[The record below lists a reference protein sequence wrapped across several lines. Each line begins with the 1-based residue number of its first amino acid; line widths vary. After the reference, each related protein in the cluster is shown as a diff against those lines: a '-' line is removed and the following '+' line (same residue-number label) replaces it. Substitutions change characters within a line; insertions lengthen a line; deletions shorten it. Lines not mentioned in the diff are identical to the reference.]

1 MSAERRGPAVW
12 NFSSNQEGKDACAT
26 ISPAWVQSG
35 RLSLRFD
42 VYSPSQVLQI
52 ASIAARCRRICRVK
66 RSPLMSTTRPAHA
79 VAVSSIGVGKGV
91 SELLDVTPAQF
102 KVLVLHR
109 PKLLVEPARSK

>member
-1 MSAERRGPAVW
+1 
-12 NFSSNQEGKDACAT
+12 
-26 ISPAWVQSG
+26 
-35 RLSLRFD
+35 
-42 VYSPSQVLQI
+42 
-52 ASIAARCRRICRVK
+52 VK